1 MNKETLSPELI
12 IATKEAVEATT
23 GVNFSDFLSAYLE
36 KNNDMPNLTEKDL
49 VSEILEAGDYQAE
62 DDATFEDA
70 VMIGAYAMGADL
82 GVL

>member
-1 MNKETLSPELI
+1 MNKETLTPELI
-12 IATKEAVEATT
+12 VATKEAVETTT
-23 GVNFSDFLSAYLE
+23 GVNFSDFLSAYVE
-36 KNNDMPNLTEKDL
+36 KNGEMTDLTEKDL

-62 DDATFEDA
+62 DDATFEDS